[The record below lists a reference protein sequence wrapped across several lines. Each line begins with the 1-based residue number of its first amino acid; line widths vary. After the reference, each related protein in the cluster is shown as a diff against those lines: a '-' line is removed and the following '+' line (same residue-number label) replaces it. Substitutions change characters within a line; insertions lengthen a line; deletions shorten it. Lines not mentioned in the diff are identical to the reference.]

1 MLNFCTIRFWASYN
15 PEVKSLAPFGAT
27 SYNVSW
33 CMLIKK
39 QSWGLVR
46 CSMWSGSQVI
56 KNMELKKRGPHFFVI
71 WIQEVSV
78 LEHIIVKEQATE

>member
-1 MLNFCTIRFWASYN
+1 
-15 PEVKSLAPFGAT
+15 
-27 SYNVSW
+27 
-33 CMLIKK
+33 
-39 QSWGLVR
+39 
-46 CSMWSGSQVI
+46 MWSGSQVI